1 MTTDGRRRTTR
12 TVWAQSPSTRP
23 ESATILSALSAATFA
38 FDSAGDGITSQDGQ
52 HIAFAS
58 STTGDIDGIDLTLD
72 RADGGRLIFESA
84 VGCCGLLWAVVGCCE
99 VALAELRLGQS
110 DRDRQRIFDFGGLE
124 MQASVERYPE
134 TVKEYRLELVQII
147 QLPAGE
153 RTPYFVKALQTDG
166 HAAWSSPIYVSR
178 R

>member
-84 VGCCGLLWAVVGCCE
+84 VGCCGLLWAVVRWHWRNCVSDKVTETGS
-99 VALAELRLGQS
+99 ASSILAGWKCRPL
-110 DRDRQRIFDFGGLE
+110 
-124 MQASVERYPE
+124 
-134 TVKEYRLELVQII
+134 
-147 QLPAGE
+147 
-153 RTPYFVKALQTDG
+153 
-166 HAAWSSPIYVSR
+166 SSATQKR
-178 R
+178 